1 MSGREL
7 EVAGQRD
14 FGLCDCCNAMSRSV
28 WGYVHHGEATEAAYF
43 VHWTLGHVAEHG
55 AHFDLILGRWG
66 DDATAA
72 DRFAVSLEFRHT
84 EQGPAFMVI
93 DAAGRPVSENDLVGR
108 ALSREEVIGT
118 PVAKRAFDVI
128 DFIWLQ
134 DHRIQEVVSA
144 QQADADDE
152 GDDG

>member
-7 EVAGQRD
+7 EVAGQQD
-14 FGLCDCCNAMSRSV
+14 VGLCDCCNAMSRSV
-28 WGYVHHGEATEAAYF
+28 WGYVHQGAATEAAYL

-72 DRFAVSLEFRHT
+72 DRFAVSLEFRPT
-84 EQGPAFMVI
+84 ERGPAFMVI
-93 DAAGRPVSENDLVGR
+93 DAKGRPVSESELVGR
-108 ALSREEVIGT
+108 ALSRDEVIGT
-118 PVAKRAFDVI
+118 PLAKRAFDVI

-134 DHRIQEVVSA
+134 DHRIQEVTAA
-144 QQADADDE
+144 QQADAADE
-152 GDDG
+152 VDDG